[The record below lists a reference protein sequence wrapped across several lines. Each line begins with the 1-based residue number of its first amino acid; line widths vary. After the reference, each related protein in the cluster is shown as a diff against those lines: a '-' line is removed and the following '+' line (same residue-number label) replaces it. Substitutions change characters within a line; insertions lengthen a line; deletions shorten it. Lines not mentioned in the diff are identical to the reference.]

1 MPGAG
6 GSGKWTRPPGDRI
19 MRAMPPPPLPNP
31 DLDRFLRAFRKSGL
45 VPEARVDELVQTA
58 PPAAA
63 TDAGRLG
70 DHLVGL
76 GVLTQFQVTKLSQ
89 GTFQGLVLGPYHI
102 LSPLGKGGMGTVYL
116 ARDTRTADKPKGEG
130 DLVAL
135 KVLPPKRAREEGRT
149 LARFLREMDMCRRVD
164 HPHLT
169 RTYDAGD
176 VAGVHYIAMEYIRG
190 TSLRRVIGEHG
201 AMTVA
206 RAARLF
212 AEVADGLQHAHD
224 RGIIHRDLKP
234 SNIMVTPNGHAKV
247 LDLGL
252 ALAVDEELPAD
263 KRIVGGQGYV
273 VGTMDYIAP
282 EQVDDPTKV
291 DFRADVYALGCSLY
305 FSLTGQPPFPGGT
318 SIEKMQRQRVEI
330 PDGIHELNP
339 TVPDAFNKL
348 VALMMEKDP
357 VYRYP
362 NMASVRAALLPWAA
376 SDPATPMDV
385 DPAQSAVEV
394 VREVERAHQTDQA
407 FFESIPVV
415 VFADKGKKAAETTA
429 LPLEKSGPER
439 KKSPPRPR
447 REEPPRPRL
456 PRPGPKV
463 PMWLLL
469 AGAAV
474 GLVGLGG
481 FLTAVVLYFVK
492 G

>member
-1 MPGAG
+1 
-6 GSGKWTRPPGDRI
+6 

-31 DLDRFLRAFRKSGL
+31 DLDRFLRAFRRSGL
-45 VPEARVDELVQTA
+45 LTDARVDGLIKEA
-58 PPAAA
+58 PPGVAG
-63 TDAGRLG
+63 DAEKLG
-70 DHLVGL
+70 EHLIGQ
-76 GVLTQFQVTKLSQ
+76 GVLTHFQVTKLRQ

-116 ARDTRTADKPKGEG
+116 ARDTRTTDRPKGEG

-135 KVLPPKRAREEGRT
+135 KVLPPKRAKEEDQT

-176 VAGVHYIAMEYIRG
+176 LHGVHYIAMEYIRG
-190 TSLRRVIGEHG
+190 TSLRRVVGEHG
-201 AMTVA
+201 ALTVA

-212 AEVADGLQHAHD
+212 AEIADGMQHAHD
-224 RGIIHRDLKP
+224 RGVIHRDLKP
-234 SNIMVTPNGHAKV
+234 ANIMVTPNGHAKV

-305 FSLTGQPPFPGGT
+305 FALTGQPPFPGGT
-318 SIEKMQRQRVEI
+318 SIEKMQRHRVEV

-339 TVPDAFNKL
+339 TVPTEFNKL
-348 VALMMEKDP
+348 VELMMEKNP

-376 SDPATPMDV
+376 ADPATPMDV

-394 VREVERAHQTDQA
+394 VREVEKAHETDQG

-415 VFADKGKKAAETTA
+415 VFAERDKRAAEPKPPPPPEKKKAPA
-429 LPLEKSGPER
+429 ER
-439 KKSPPRPR
+439 KKAPPPPKEEEPEEERPRPPRPR
-447 REEPPRPRL
+447 
-456 PRPGPKV
+456 PGLKV
-463 PMWLLL
+463 PLWLLL
-469 AGAAV
+469 VVAAM

-481 FLTAVVLYFVK
+481 CLTAVVLYFVK